1 MINKIFFYKKIQ
13 CLYILFFLNLSTFAQ
28 STSIQDSTLGVPKTY
43 THFKPLPIL
52 SYLPET
58 SFAFGALSVF
68 LFKAGN
74 DSSVRTSNIDFAFV
88 YTAKSQLIIDPMFSI
103 FTKKEKYY
111 LKGALLY
118 TQFPEFFY
126 GVGNRTSAA
135 LKEHISYKAFKVNF
149 RILRKIK
156 KNLFGGIQYQYY
168 NIFDMKYPSGSLF
181 KNRKIEGQLGSI
193 TSGFGPALLYDSRN
207 SILNPTKGHYFE
219 ISSFIFNHVLGSQ
232 YNFVNCIIDVRKY
245 IKINKRGIIALQTYI
260 NLNFGH
266 IPFKQLASVGGNS
279 IMRGYYNGRFRDKN
293 AIVLQAE
300 LRQHLFWRIGYT
312 LFADIGNVSSNFTTK
327 ELSKVIYTV
336 GFGMRYKLLK
346 SENLNVRLDFGI
358 GKNTSGLYITLS
370 EAF

>member
-1 MINKIFFYKKIQ
+1 MLNNFVYKNIL
-13 CLYILFFLNLSTFAQ
+13 CLFFLLFHNLSTLAQ
-28 STSIQDSTLGVPKTY
+28 PPSIKDSTQLVSEKY
-43 THFKPLPIL
+43 THFQPLPIL

-88 YTAKSQLIIDPMFSI
+88 YTTRSQLIIDPMFSV

-118 TQFPEFFY
+118 TEFPEFFY

-135 LKEHISYKAFKVNF
+135 FKEHISYKAFKGNLRV
-149 RILRKIK
+149 LRKIN
-156 KNLFGGIQYQYY
+156 KNFFGGIQYQYY

-181 KNRKIEGQLGSI
+181 KNHKIEGQLGSI
-193 TSGFGPALLYDSRN
+193 TSGFGPSLLYDSRN

-219 ISSFIFNHVLGSQ
+219 ISNFIFNQAFGSQ
-232 YNFVNCIIDVRKY
+232 YNFVNFIIDVRKY
-245 IKINKRGIIALQTYI
+245 IKINKKGIIALQSYV

-266 IPFKQLASVGGNS
+266 IPFKQLATVGGNS

-300 LRQHLFWRIGYT
+300 LRQHLFWRFGYT

-327 ELSKVIYTV
+327 ELSNIIYTV
-336 GFGMRYKLLK
+336 GCGARYKLLK
-346 SENLNVRLDFGI
+346 DENLNVRVDFGI